1 MESDA
6 SQNFSAGRNI
16 GHSADGRNT
25 TARNSTSNDE
35 DTTTTTN
42 TSHIYNNAKHTQ
54 FRGSTINGPVN
65 IHHSSQSSAS
75 TGIRTH
81 AALENLGR

>member
-1 MESDA
+1 MESGA
-6 SQNFSAGRNI
+6 SQTFSAGRNI

-25 TARNSTSNDE
+25 TAQKSPSNDE
-35 DTTTTTN
+35 DTMTTTN
-42 TSHIYNNAKHTQ
+42 TTHIYNNAKHTQ
-54 FRGSTINGPVN
+54 FTGSTINGPVN

-81 AALENLGR
+81 AAMENLGR